1 MAFVYI
7 DAEVVIADVV
17 ASDDL
22 VVVAAIDE
30 MVRCCLC
37 DRSG

>member
-1 MAFVYI
+1 MAFVSI
-7 DAEVVIADVV
+7 GAEVVIADVV

-22 VVVAAIDE
+22 VVVVAIDE

-37 DRSG
+37 GRSG